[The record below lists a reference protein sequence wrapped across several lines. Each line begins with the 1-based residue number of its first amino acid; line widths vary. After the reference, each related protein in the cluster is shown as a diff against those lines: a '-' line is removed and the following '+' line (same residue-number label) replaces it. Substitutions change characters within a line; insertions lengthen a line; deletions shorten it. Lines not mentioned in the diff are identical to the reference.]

1 MLHMCIQVPMNLDF
15 QNKVV
20 VITGASR
27 GIGKSLMLKFQSEG
41 AQVLG
46 LSSKDYDLSSREDIK
61 SLALHLAGLPKV
73 DILINN
79 AGINKINVIEDISLS
94 DYDNVMR
101 VNVEAPFLLSQAVI
115 PRMIKNKSGRIIN
128 ITSIF
133 GHCTKEQRMSYTT
146 SKYALSGMTKTMS
159 VELAPHNIMVNSVA
173 PGFTET
179 DLTRQVLGQ
188 AGMDEV
194 SEQIPMKRL
203 AQPREIAD
211 VVMFLASDNN
221 SYLTGQNI
229 IVDGGFVNV

>member
-1 MLHMCIQVPMNLDF
+1 MYIQAPMNLNF
-15 QNKVV
+15 QNKFV

-27 GIGKSLMLKFQSEG
+27 GIGKSLMLRFQSEG

-46 LSSKDYDLSSREDIK
+46 LSSKEYDLSNREDIK
-61 SLALHLAGLPKV
+61 SLADCLSDLPKV

-79 AGINKINVIEDISLS
+79 AGINKIDNIEDISLK
-94 DYDNVMR
+94 DYDNIMR
-101 VNVEAPFLLSQAVI
+101 VNVEAPFLLSQAVV
-115 PRMIKNKSGRIIN
+115 PKMIENKSGKIIN

-159 VELAPHNIMVNSVA
+159 VELAPHNILVNSVA

-188 AGMDEV
+188 EGINEV
-194 SEQIPMKRL
+194 SKQIPMRRL
-203 AQPREIAD
+203 AQPKEIAN

>member
-1 MLHMCIQVPMNLDF
+1 MNLDF

>member
-1 MLHMCIQVPMNLDF
+1 MNLDF

-46 LSSKDYDLSSREDIK
+46 LSSKEYDLSVREDIK
-61 SLALHLAGLPKV
+61 SLALHLADLPKV

-79 AGINKINVIEDISLS
+79 AGINKIDDIEDISLD

-115 PRMIKNKSGRIIN
+115 PKMIENKSGRIIN

-159 VELAPHNIMVNSVA
+159 VELAPYNIMVNSVA

-188 AGMDEV
+188 TGMDEV

>member
-115 PRMIKNKSGRIIN
+115 PRMIKNK
-128 ITSIF
+128 
-133 GHCTKEQRMSYTT
+133 
-146 SKYALSGMTKTMS
+146 
-159 VELAPHNIMVNSVA
+159 
-173 PGFTET
+173 
-179 DLTRQVLGQ
+179 
-188 AGMDEV
+188 
-194 SEQIPMKRL
+194 
-203 AQPREIAD
+203 
-211 VVMFLASDNN
+211 
-221 SYLTGQNI
+221 
-229 IVDGGFVNV
+229 

>member
-46 LSSKDYDLSSREDIK
+46 LSSKDYDLSTREDIK
-61 SLALHLAGLPKV
+61 SLALHLAGLPKI

-79 AGINKINVIEDISLS
+79 AGINKINDIKDISLN

-115 PRMIKNKSGRIIN
+115 PKMIENKSGRIIN

-188 AGMDEV
+188 AGMEEV

>member
-1 MLHMCIQVPMNLDF
+1 MNLDF

-46 LSSKDYDLSSREDIK
+46 LSSKDYDLSTREDIK
-61 SLALHLAGLPKV
+61 SLALHLAGLPKI

-79 AGINKINVIEDISLS
+79 AGINKINDIKDISLN

-115 PRMIKNKSGRIIN
+115 PKMIENKSGRIIN

-188 AGMDEV
+188 AGMEEV

>member
-1 MLHMCIQVPMNLDF
+1 MNLDF

-46 LSSKDYDLSSREDIK
+46 LSSKDYDLSTREDIK
-61 SLALHLAGLPKV
+61 SLASHLAGLPKI

-79 AGINKINVIEDISLS
+79 AGINKIDDIEDISLN
-94 DYDNVMR
+94 DYDNIMR

-115 PRMIKNKSGRIIN
+115 PKMIENKSGRIIN

-159 VELAPHNIMVNSVA
+159 VELAPHNIIVNSVA

-188 AGMDEV
+188 TGMEEV

>member
-1 MLHMCIQVPMNLDF
+1 MNLNF
-15 QNKVV
+15 QNKFV

-27 GIGKSLMLKFQSEG
+27 GIGKSLMLRFQSEG

-46 LSSKDYDLSSREDIK
+46 LSSKEYDLSNREDIK
-61 SLALHLAGLPKV
+61 SLADCLSDLPKV

-79 AGINKINVIEDISLS
+79 AGINKIDNIEDISLK
-94 DYDNVMR
+94 DYDNIMR
-101 VNVEAPFLLSQAVI
+101 VNVEAPFLLSQAVV
-115 PRMIKNKSGRIIN
+115 PKMIENKSGKIIN

-159 VELAPHNIMVNSVA
+159 VELAPHNILVNSVA

-188 AGMDEV
+188 EGINEV
-194 SEQIPMKRL
+194 SKQIPMRRL
-203 AQPREIAD
+203 AQPKEIAN

>member
-1 MLHMCIQVPMNLDF
+1 MYIQVPMNLDF

-46 LSSKDYDLSSREDIK
+46 LSSKDYDLSTREDIK
-61 SLALHLAGLPKV
+61 SLASHLAGLPKI

-79 AGINKINVIEDISLS
+79 AGINKIDDIEDISLN
-94 DYDNVMR
+94 DYDNIMR

-115 PRMIKNKSGRIIN
+115 PKMIENKSGRIIN

-159 VELAPHNIMVNSVA
+159 VELAPHNIIVNSVA

-188 AGMDEV
+188 TGMEEV